1 MRTLLI
7 GSVAGAEEPLVER
20 LDAAGHDVVRC
31 HHPDGPDF
39 PCSALTEDGCP
50 LEGHCPVDVAITVHR
65 EGSPVTARE
74 SGATCAVRAGIPL
87 VVVSADDHHPFVA
100 VADVSTGAEGVPRA
114 LDRAVAVAA
123 EKRAA
128 PLAAEAR
135 RLLEVEGIDA
145 GEVRVDV
152 TRDGDDARIVV
163 WTERPVPDHVANAI
177 ATRVH
182 AVDRAGTWPT
192 TRVAVAVGALG

>member
-50 LEGHCPVDVAITVHR
+50 LEGHGPVDVAITVHR

-152 TRDGDDARIVV
+152 SRDGDLAHLTVRTELSLDARVSGVV
-163 WTERPVPDHVANAI
+163 

-182 AVDRAGTWPT
+182 AVDAGGAWPT
-192 TRVAVAVGALG
+192 TKVAVAVIPL